1 MLKVR
6 VTTDSDF
13 DGEESDAEY
22 FIKRLSTN
30 GLLLERCNKDWSN
43 ILKDLKGE
51 AKASKEREYAKA
63 TEGENSFIELILT
76 ANDTIARL
84 KARVTL
90 ISRKRE
96 GIDRVRA
103 ETSVQNELQPII
115 EHATREI
122 TRVANQSTM
131 TLTSTSTAVSHQSLS
146 GDLSSVPASVNL
158 PKLHLPTYD
167 GSVLKWPEFWDIFEA
182 SVHRQNIPKVSKF
195 SYLKGALRGSA
206 YVAISGISV
215 TEDNYDVVVALLKDK
230 FGSKESIVETLY
242 ARLYHLPTSSGKFND
257 IKYTYN
263 NVERLLRQ
271 LESQGEA
278 INGQKC

>member
-1 MLKVR
+1 
-6 VTTDSDF
+6 
-13 DGEESDAEY
+13 
-22 FIKRLSTN
+22 
-30 GLLLERCNKDWSN
+30 
-43 ILKDLKGE
+43 
-51 AKASKEREYAKA
+51 
-63 TEGENSFIELILT
+63 
-76 ANDTIARL
+76 
-84 KARVTL
+84 
-90 ISRKRE
+90 
-96 GIDRVRA
+96 
-103 ETSVQNELQPII
+103 
-115 EHATREI
+115 
-122 TRVANQSTM
+122 M

-278 INGQKC
+278 INGQKMLIYQILSKFPVDVVVKLEDAKKCEVEWTMEMLRKLLTEYITIQECAQHRVTNAKGRVYTQDSEQINYKRDDLRNTQRFSAESSIGDRRTFQETPVDTLTTNVRGGGSRR